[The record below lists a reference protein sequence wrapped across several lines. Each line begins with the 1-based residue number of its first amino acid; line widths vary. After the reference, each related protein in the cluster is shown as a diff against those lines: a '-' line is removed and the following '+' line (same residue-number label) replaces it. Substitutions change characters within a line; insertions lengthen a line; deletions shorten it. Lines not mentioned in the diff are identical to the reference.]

1 MTIQDKAGMFNDLV
15 QSSFRNAMDAVENIH
30 QTTAEI
36 PIEILQEIGY
46 PEDKAEI
53 IKDSHR
59 RILKIVYGGICNA
72 HEDLGKLV
80 VQQFGELGKFA
91 EGIAASGYS
100 AASQAEKTKVRK
112 KSTRT
117 KVIDKPAASDTAID
131 IDSKP

>member
-1 MTIQDKAGMFNDLV
+1 MAIQDKVSTFNDLI

-36 PIEILQEIGY
+36 PIEIMKEIGY

-53 IKDSHR
+53 VKDSHR
-59 RILKIVYGGICNA
+59 RILRIVYGGICNA

-91 EGIAASGYS
+91 EGLAGSGNSQS
-100 AASQAEKTKVRK
+100 AGAQKTTVRK
-112 KSTRT
+112 KTKRT
-117 KVIDKPAASDTAID
+117 KAAGKPSAEDNG
-131 IDSKP
+131 K

>member
-1 MTIQDKAGMFNDLV
+1 MTMQDKASTVNNLV

-30 QTTAEI
+30 QTAAEI
-36 PIEILQEIGY
+36 PIEILKEIGY
-46 PEDKAEI
+46 PKDKAEI

-91 EGIAASGYS
+91 ESIAASGYS
-100 AASQAEKTKVRK
+100 SSAQAKKTKVRK
-112 KSTRT
+112 KSTR
-117 KVIDKPAASDTAID
+117 KKALDKPAASDTD
-131 IDSKP
+131 D

>member
-1 MTIQDKAGMFNDLV
+1 MTMQDKASTVNNLV

-30 QTTAEI
+30 QTAAEI
-36 PIEILQEIGY
+36 PIEILKEIGY
-46 PEDKAEI
+46 PKDKAEV

-91 EGIAASGYS
+91 ESIAASGYS
-100 AASQAEKTKVRK
+100 SSAQAKKTKVRK

-117 KVIDKPAASDTAID
+117 KAIDKPAASDTD
-131 IDSKP
+131 D